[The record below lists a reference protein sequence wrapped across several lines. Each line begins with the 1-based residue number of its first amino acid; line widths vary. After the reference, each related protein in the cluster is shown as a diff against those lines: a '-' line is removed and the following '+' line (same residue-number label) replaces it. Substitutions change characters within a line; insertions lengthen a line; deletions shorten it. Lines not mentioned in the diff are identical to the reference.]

1 MYLLRIYDKAADVI
15 MKLEIFLH
23 QFFLQQLAGED

>member
-15 MKLEIFLH
+15 MKLEILLH